1 MKKKN
6 LLTLGAL
13 CLSLGLVVSSC
24 NPSTEGQPGKPGEP
38 GQPGEP
44 GKDGVDGKTPLPI
57 IVVNDNDIV
66 DGTVSQDV
74 YFAIKGE
81 HDSVTFTFTPK
92 DENKNI
98 VIDFEINGEV
108 VDDLDPTAGSYTIS
122 DIDAKYPDG
131 IQVTG
136 AVFTSVGLYGTSLLE
151 DYVKGLCESDKSLN
165 LVKSGTT
172 THFLGEG
179 NDSTYEENAYSE
191 EATSVVQEAYEA
203 AFEDLKEAI
212 ETAKKDHK
220 DDVSAQLTA
229 IATAEKSAEEA
240 ISAAYSQAIE
250 DAKVQAE
257 SDLEDLAEAITDDN
271 YAEENR
277 AADKSSIQA
286 GIDAATTIEGLG
298 NVIDGPSPITS
309 DTEGASGNLLIGA
322 KQVAF
327 GEIAKA
333 LDDISSFSDELE
345 DDDLLASL
353 AAWGVS
359 TSELPT
365 TIAESYLDQISTSTD
380 ITLLEDSTTHAIYTE
395 LGKTGAKAIEDSVFG
410 LKDSLVA
417 AIKAKYESE
426 INDSKVLADQAA
438 TKTAL
443 LGVLETAIQNYVT
456 ADTNETR
463 FSITQYVSTEVNI
476 GTTGN
481 TETAQ
486 IDSNTK
492 AIKADSTTFE
502 NNLGL
507 IGYIEYCLNQP
518 VNGSTNQA
526 WLAER
531 VANAKASVGER
542 LTTAREAISDETYD
556 KLTSYTTKTV
566 SGTTYYYPEVKVVLE
581 GESEAAEGHQQA
593 YETITN
599 PFFVLSSATSGD
611 AKDSGTLVSYDGI
624 DPNTGSSVTGSKIQ
638 SEKVGNTTVSPTYN
652 LDSWLETLTKATI
665 AEPTS
670 KVDTDGVWTGGTLYV
685 DSWVEGHLADFQKI
699 YSNGLLKLRGKW
711 DRDGSGSKGL
721 SKIVKQAALNSGLS
735 TNNSNLY
742 ITNATLFDIW
752 ESYSNDTSS
761 DNFADAETLI
771 STAEGMKE
779 SGDLLGTANTKINEF
794 LDRISTTDSDFAGYF
809 GTPAQGTTSTSST
822 RKAFEDEVKSI
833 IKGEVSSSQL
843 NSWFNNLDSIY
854 EEDVAEYLE
863 TAKDLVT
870 QKYQES
876 VSNATSVDQSRAIT
890 NVYNAFNSYVGHK
903 LRWDSNTNSYVVDD
917 EKGLVDLYLCDTIE
931 SINKWQEDARAAL
944 ASVTFNPPLYEK
956 LPGSSAE
963 SMEDFNFDDSDV
975 EFKNSETFK
984 LTKDNGV
991 WVASGDLAEMTAE
1004 QATEWGT
1011 SVGTKFALISY
1022 EKPTNA
1028 TKRFATWTDD
1038 PVDTVEGLTA
1048 KDTVGDTDGSNTV
1061 KVNLGERADGLG
1073 SKKYYQVLFTD
1084 DDDNILAIYLFD
1096 FSAYVPASTE
1106 VSE

>member
-1 MKKKN
+1 M
-6 LLTLGAL
+6 
-13 CLSLGLVVSSC
+13 
-24 NPSTEGQPGKPGEP
+24 
-38 GQPGEP
+38 
-44 GKDGVDGKTPLPI
+44 I
-57 IVVNDNDIV
+57 
-66 DGTVSQDV
+66 
-74 YFAIKGE
+74 
-81 HDSVTFTFTPK
+81 
-92 DENKNI
+92 
-98 VIDFEINGEV
+98 FEINGQV
-108 VDDLDPTAGSYTIS
+108 VEDLDPSATSYTIE
-122 DIDAKYPDG
+122 DADDYKG
-131 IQVTG
+131 SIQVTG
-136 AVFTSVGLYGTSLLE
+136 IEFTTVDLYGTSLLE

-165 LVKSGTT
+165 LVKAGTT

-179 NDSTYEENAYSE
+179 NDSTYEENTYSE

-203 AFEDLKEAI
+203 ALEDLTKAI

-240 ISAAYSQAIE
+240 ISAAYNQAIE

-271 YAEENR
+271 YTDENR

-309 DTEGASGNLLIGA
+309 DTKGASGNLLIGA

-365 TIAESYLDQISTSTD
+365 TIAESYLDQISASTD
-380 ITLLEDSTTHAIYTE
+380 ITLLEDSKTHDIYTE
-395 LGKTGAKAIEDSVFG
+395 LGKTGAEAIEDSVFG

-463 FSITQYVSTEVNI
+463 FSITQYVSAEVNI
-476 GTTGN
+476 GTEEHP
-481 TETAQ
+481 ETAQ

-611 AKDSGTLVSYDGI
+611 AKDSGTLVSYDGK
-624 DPNTGSSVTGSKIQ
+624 DPDTGSNVTGSEIQ

-711 DRDGSGSKGL
+711 DRNGSDSKGL

-735 TNNSNLY
+735 TNNPDLY

-794 LDRISTTDSDFAGYF
+794 LDRISNTDSDFEDYF
-809 GTPAQGTTSTSST
+809 GTPAQGSTSTSST

-843 NSWFNNLDSIY
+843 NSWFKNLDSIY

-876 VSNATSVDQSRAIT
+876 VSNATTVSQSRAIT

-903 LRWDSNTNSYVVDD
+903 LRWDSTTNSYVVD
-917 EKGLVDLYLCDTIE
+917 EKGKVELYLCTTIE
-931 SINKWQEDARAAL
+931 SINKWQEDARLAL
-944 ASVTFNPPLYEK
+944 TPNAEGELPDQLPPLYER
-956 LPGSSAE
+956 LPGISAE
-963 SMEDFNFDDSDV
+963 SLDEFKFPSSDV
-975 EFKNSETFK
+975 EFKNPETFK
-984 LTKDNGV
+984 VTNVNGV
-991 WVASGDLAEMTAE
+991 YVAKGTLGTMTAE
-1004 QATEWGT
+1004 QATAFSSTAQAGDD
-1011 SVGTKFALISY
+1011 FAAISY
-1022 EKPTNA
+1022 VAPTNA
-1028 TKRFATWTDD
+1028 KKRFATWTDNILAS
-1038 PVDTVEGLTA
+1038 VDGLTA
-1048 KDTVGDTDGSNTV
+1048 KGTVGDTDGTNTI
-1061 KVNLGERADGLG
+1061 KLCLGEREGGLG

-1084 DDDNILAIYLFD
+1084 DDNNVIATYVFD
-1096 FSAYVPASTE
+1096 FSAYAPEAST
-1106 VSE
+1106 SEGN